1 MTLENSKEGFSNQ
14 IKNHVKAHD
23 ETKAEH
29 ANDKVSL

>member
-1 MTLENSKEGFSNQ
+1 MTLENSKESLNNQ
-14 IKNHVKAHD
+14 IKNHTKAHD